1 MDIRH
6 FRVRD
11 AMSRDVVYVDVTDT
25 VLEALERMRSNRV
38 SGLPVVDGH
47 GHCVG
52 VISTSDIL
60 DLTEELEEGIAAA
73 SRIDAPFH
81 QLALEHL
88 ADSDLGTRLVSE
100 VMTHEVVHVTPEAN
114 LAQAAKLMLT
124 KHVHRVIV
132 VDKARSLQGIVSTTD
147 ILRVIA
153 DGTDL

>member
-11 AMSRDVVYVDVTDT
+11 AMTRELVYVDVSDT
-25 VLEALERMRSNRV
+25 VLEALERMRANRV
-38 SGLPVVDGH
+38 SGLPVVDAE

-73 SRIDAPFH
+73 SLIDAPFH

-100 VMTHEVVHVTPEAN
+100 VMTHDVVQVTPDAS
-114 LAQAAKLMLT
+114 LAQAARLMLA

-132 VDKARSLQGIVSTTD
+132 VDKSRSLQGIVSATD
-147 ILRVIA
+147 ILRMIA
-153 DGTDL
+153 NGAEM